1 MSEIACFEE
10 QIIIKVNDLLKHK
23 KLKLSVIGIKL
34 VFTPTWY
41 LKMFNLNQ

>member
-1 MSEIACFEE
+1 MSELLVLKANNN
-10 QIIIKVNDLLKHK
+10 KVNDLLKHK

-34 VFTPTWY
+34 VFNSTWY